1 MKLIHFQ
8 ILLISALTTALI
20 PFYSLAIDVNSSAQE
35 PIKAEIKNIGDQ
47 GQELQVLEKK
57 SSGLLPVADQPKVI
71 TAKNRL
77 LLVPS
82 GSKKPFGHLRFF
94 TSSGAIDPLVQVGP
108 NTQRTTY
115 KFPCT
120 IVNGKFMFAWGLIN
134 NTKGGLCH
142 GIIKVRDIGQVSRI
156 QTVPFFLS
164 KTPDITQFASSLL
177 KTKALS
183 NFLTSQAD
191 SSEKINVSPESIGIT
206 IVQVD
211 SSAER
216 VIIDALVGNAK
227 VTTDSQ
233 QEGISLREGF
243 SYDSSKPETIEPIK
257 ITEETRWAIAV
268 FVDPKNWT
276 ESVAPQIPTLQQQ
289 PSLQKFLEREVI
301 IDYGGLGRPQN
312 PPIEV
317 PR

>member
-1 MKLIHFQ
+1 MKLIHSQ

-20 PFYSLAIDVNSSAQE
+20 PFYSLAIDVKSSAQE
-35 PIKAEIKNIGDQ
+35 PVKAEIKNIGDQ

-57 SSGLLPVADQPKVI
+57 DRGLVPVADQPKVI
-71 TAKNRL
+71 TAKNRF

-108 NTQRTTY
+108 NTQKTTY
-115 KFPCT
+115 KFPCNPL
-120 IVNGKFMFAWGLIN
+120 NGKFMFAWGLLT
-134 NTKGGLCH
+134 NTNKNGLCH
-142 GIIKVRDIGQVSRI
+142 GIIKVRDMGQVSRN
-156 QTVPFFLS
+156 QTFPFFVS
-164 KTPDITQFASSLL
+164 KISDITQFASSLF
-177 KTKALS
+177 KNKALS
-183 NFLTSQAD
+183 NFLSSQAD
-191 SSEKINVSPESIGIT
+191 SSENINLSPEGSGIT

-227 VTTDSQ
+227 ITTDSQ
-233 QEGISLREGF
+233 PEAISLKEGF
-243 SYDSSKPETIEPIK
+243 SYDSSKPDPIEPIQ

-268 FVDPKNWT
+268 FVDPQNWT
-276 ESVAPQIPTLQQQ
+276 ESVAPQIPTLRQQ
-289 PSLQKFLEREVI
+289 PSLQKFLDQEV
-301 IDYGGLGRPQN
+301 IDYGDADLRPN
-312 PPIEV
+312 PPREV